1 MCIRDSYSVKALIKN
16 GRVYSTDICVP
27 ISNITECV
35 NFAEEQAKKFGLR
48 APMVGH
54 LGDGNFHVVL
64 PFDPTKKEMYKKI
77 REFNDLLIKKGLE
90 LNGTI
95 TGEHGVGLHKKEYLL
110 EEHPDNIPVMKS
122 IKRTMDPNN
131 IMNPGKIFDLN

>member
-1 MCIRDSYSVKALIKN
+1 MPIINKKRLIAEKLSK
-16 GRVYSTDICVP
+16 GISDLQGLQVP
-27 ISNITECV
+27 KI
-35 NFAEEQAKKFGLR
+35 L
-48 APMVGH
+48 
-54 LGDGNFHVVL
+54 DGNTHSYYKFPIILSGKAV
-64 PFDPTKKEMYKKI
+64 KK
-77 REFNDLLIKKGLE
+77 RSLIKKALE

-110 EEHPDNIPVMKS
+110 EQHPDNIPVMKS